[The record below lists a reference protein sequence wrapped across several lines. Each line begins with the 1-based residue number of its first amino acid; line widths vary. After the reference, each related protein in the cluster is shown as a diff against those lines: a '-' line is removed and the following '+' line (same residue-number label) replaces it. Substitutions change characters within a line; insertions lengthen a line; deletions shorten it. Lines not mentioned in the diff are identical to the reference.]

1 MSDQNDKYAESEG
14 EDPQSQVRSII
25 RKLNEDAPGKEK
37 SREVIVREDGTKVI
51 RVTKKKRVMLSKR
64 DKRRRSLKAAVV
76 VVLVIVLL
84 ALCGG
89 GYFAYR
95 MSTMSGEA
103 YLTDRTA
110 ALKEA
115 WGAENL
121 ICEGATI
128 KGTEMH
134 IERLVAEF
142 PADSLLKRIELRKIK
157 GQLAA
162 KSFFVGKPC
171 CNDITIGSASV
182 TVNGDIPTLQ
192 MPLHQG
198 EELWE
203 VKNVSCGDLN
213 LAVTSAGGKELL
225 ALSGVQGYLYYPR
238 KSRSINSV
246 TLRRGTLRMRGWS
259 NLQLV
264 EGTCL
269 ISADGI
275 ETFDLLTRPE
285 GTSDKEDCTL
295 AFDGSITVGSSL
307 EGPFNV
313 RARRI
318 PLAEFTES
326 RFSSVLTAMVVR
338 PADGGPSGLRVQ
350 LPLRSERPV
359 FSGVFPVAD
368 ITITRMP
375 ALSVICEHVQTDRRG
390 DYLPIKISS
399 GRLSVERKDGGYALY
414 IRDGE
419 MTESDKINIR
429 ADVFVDGS
437 NALSG
442 TFDYG
447 IPEGLTNRE
456 YTDGR
461 PDPVYQQVG
470 SWCWLNTKL
479 SGWANDPDDNA
490 SELNASKVAERAER
504 TRIARDEEDRIDA
517 WIRSSL
523 DSSDAKSGKQDSGS
537 GNTPAAPSS
546 SQTPGATQGA
556 TPDASPNG
564 ASRPS
569 LPAGSGAGEGSSGSS
584 QPWNDPVW
592 GGGDMTSSP
601 ASGSTGNLFGI

>member
-142 PADSLLKRIELRKIK
+142 PAGSLLKRVELRKIK

-295 AFDGSITVGSSL
+295 AFDGSITAGSSL

-350 LPLRSERPV
+350 LPLHSERPI

-375 ALSVICEHVQTDRRG
+375 ALSVICEHVQADRRG

-419 MTESDKINIR
+419 MTEADKINIR

-490 SELNASKVAERAER
+490 SELNIAKAAERADR

-523 DSSDAKSGKQDSGS
+523 DSDDSKSGKQDSGS

>member
-1 MSDQNDKYAESEG
+1 
-14 EDPQSQVRSII
+14 
-25 RKLNEDAPGKEK
+25 
-37 SREVIVREDGTKVI
+37 
-51 RVTKKKRVMLSKR
+51 
-64 DKRRRSLKAAVV
+64 
-76 VVLVIVLL
+76 
-84 ALCGG
+84 
-89 GYFAYR
+89 
-95 MSTMSGEA
+95 
-103 YLTDRTA
+103 
-110 ALKEA
+110 
-115 WGAENL
+115 
-121 ICEGATI
+121 
-128 KGTEMH
+128 
-134 IERLVAEF
+134 
-142 PADSLLKRIELRKIK
+142 
-157 GQLAA
+157 
-162 KSFFVGKPC
+162 
-171 CNDITIGSASV
+171 
-182 TVNGDIPTLQ
+182 
-192 MPLHQG
+192 
-198 EELWE
+198 
-203 VKNVSCGDLN
+203 
-213 LAVTSAGGKELL
+213 
-225 ALSGVQGYLYYPR
+225 
-238 KSRSINSV
+238 
-246 TLRRGTLRMRGWS
+246 MRGWKE
-259 NLQLV
+259 LRLV

-295 AFDGSITVGSSL
+295 AFDGSITAGSSL

-350 LPLRSERPV
+350 LPLRSERPI

-419 MTESDKINIR
+419 MTEADKINIR
-429 ADVFVDGS
+429 ADVFVDGA

-523 DSSDAKSGKQDSGS
+523 DSSDAKSGKQESGS

-601 ASGSTGNLFGI
+601 ASGGSGNLFGI

>member
-203 VKNVSCGDLN
+203 VKNVSCGDFN
-213 LAVTSAGGKELL
+213 LAVTSDDGKTLL
-225 ALSGVQGYLYYPR
+225 ALSSVQGYMYYPR

-246 TLRRGTLRMRGWS
+246 TLRGGTLRMRGWKE
-259 NLQLV
+259 LRLV

-269 ISADGI
+269 ISAEGI
-275 ETFDLLTRPE
+275 ETFDVLTRPE

-295 AFDGSITVGSSL
+295 AFDGSITAGSSL

-375 ALSVICEHVQTDRRG
+375 ALSVICEHVQADRRG

-490 SELNASKVAERAER
+490 SELNIAKAAERADR

-546 SQTPGATQGA
+546 LQTPGATQGA

-584 QPWNDPVW
+584 LPWNDPVW